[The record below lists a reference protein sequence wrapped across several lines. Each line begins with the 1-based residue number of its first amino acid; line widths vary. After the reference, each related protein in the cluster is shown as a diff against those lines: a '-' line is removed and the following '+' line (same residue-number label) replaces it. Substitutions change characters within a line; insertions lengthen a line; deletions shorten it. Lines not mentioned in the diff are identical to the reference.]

1 MWGKPAAPGLFSVDI
16 CLLFLTFFI
25 KMYTMKVPKINWRYV
40 QYMVDQMQEKIDEQ
54 DKGIQRLKTLL
65 SQNGIDEEKTEK

>member
-1 MWGKPAAPGLFSVDI
+1 MDI
-16 CLLFLTFFI
+16 CLLFLIFFI